1 MRKEMIQMSLT
12 DSSDRKLFKEK
23 VSEVKT
29 ILDGKLKDIEDYDL
43 PLFEK
48 LSEDFQ
54 ERLDA
59 WKIALVSFRNASSTD
74 AGKKIAKLTSE
85 FFHNELG
92 LVIIRGK
99 PDGGTPKPNLIS
111 V

>member
-1 MRKEMIQMSLT
+1 MSLT

-29 ILDGKLKDIEDYDL
+29 ILDGKLKDMEDYDL

-74 AGKKIAKLTSE
+74 AERK
-85 FFHNELG
+85 
-92 LVIIRGK
+92 
-99 PDGGTPKPNLIS
+99 
-111 V
+111 